1 MLRSLSLGAVLFVT
15 WLLLSGFYDAPM
27 LLGLGVVSTVLVVY
41 IARRMDVI
49 DHEGHPVHLSL
60 GGVLYW
66 PWLLWEIVKSNIDV
80 AKVILSPSMPAT
92 PAFFKV
98 KSSQKT
104 DLGRTIYAN
113 SITLTPGT
121 ITVAI
126 DGEDF
131 LIHALTR
138 EGAEGVMSG
147 KMDRKVSRLEA
158 PSETPA

>member
-1 MLRSLSLGAVLFVT
+1 MLRSLSLGAVLFAT
-15 WLLLSGFYDAPM
+15 WLLLSGFYDDPL

-41 IARRMDVI
+41 IAHRMDVI
-49 DHEGHPVHLSL
+49 DHEGHPVQLSF
-60 GGVLYW
+60 GGVMYW
-66 PWLLWEIVKSNIDV
+66 PWLLWEIVKSNIGV

-92 PAFFKV
+92 PVFFKI

-138 EGAEGVMSG
+138 EGAKGVMSG